1 MEKYILIFQ
10 ENSIPKYVQL
20 YKYIKNM
27 IDENKIKDNEKL
39 PSIRKLSNLL
49 AINTVTVI
57 NAYKK
62 LENDGYAIQNIGS
75 GTYAKKKEISRN
87 LRKEY
92 SDSIKSIGK
101 EEFKSYIDFIGEV
114 LVQIYFPWNLLNPY

>member
-1 MEKYILIFQ
+1 MGDSFMEKYILIFQ

-27 IDENKIKDNEKL
+27 IDKNKIKDNEKL

-57 NAYKK
+57 NAYK
-62 LENDGYAIQNIGS
+62 N
-75 GTYAKKKEISRN
+75 
-87 LRKEY
+87 
-92 SDSIKSIGK
+92 
-101 EEFKSYIDFIGEV
+101 
-114 LVQIYFPWNLLNPY
+114 

>member
-27 IDENKIKDNEKL
+27 IDKNKIKDNEKL

-62 LENDGYAIQNIGS
+62 LENDGYAIQKIGS
-75 GTYAKKKEISRN
+75 GTYAKKK
-87 LRKEY
+87 K
-92 SDSIKSIGK
+92 
-101 EEFKSYIDFIGEV
+101 
-114 LVQIYFPWNLLNPY
+114 LVGI

>member
-1 MEKYILIFQ
+1 MGDSFMEKYILIFQ

-27 IDENKIKDNEKL
+27 IDKNKIKDNEKL

-62 LENDGYAIQNIGS
+62 LENDGYAIQKQVVVPMQR
-75 GTYAKKKEISRN
+75 KKK
-87 LRKEY
+87 
-92 SDSIKSIGK
+92 
-101 EEFKSYIDFIGEV
+101 
-114 LVQIYFPWNLLNPY
+114 LVGI

>member
-1 MEKYILIFQ
+1 MGDSFMEKYILIFQ

-27 IDENKIKDNEKL
+27 IDKNKIKDNEKL

-62 LENDGYAIQNIGS
+62 LENDGYAIQ
-75 GTYAKKKEISRN
+75 KQVVVPMQRKRN
-87 LRKEY
+87 QQ
-92 SDSIKSIGK
+92 
-101 EEFKSYIDFIGEV
+101 EFKKRIFRFNKIHR
-114 LVQIYFPWNLLNPY
+114 